1 MEQDLYEIEVS
12 SKKIEKTENHDEFY
26 SYRGY
31 TKEGWLDLR
40 FTKQCQEK
48 LTEEQKTILQKRNFK
63 IKLNYEDFNV
73 NSKGKF
79 DIIYITG
86 IVSAEEIAYKSKK
99 DKYFSK

>member
-1 MEQDLYEIEVS
+1 MEELFEIEVS

-40 FTKQCQEK
+40 FTKSCVEN

-63 IKLNYEDFNV
+63 VYVNYEDFNV
-73 NSKGKF
+73 NTKGKF

-86 IVSAEEIAYKSKK
+86 IVKLEEISYKSKK
-99 DKYFSK
+99 DKYFGK